1 MRVFFL
7 EIFFLETIKI
17 QIAKPEDHSIVTD
30 ITFDGKSYWGFSK
43 EQLAEWKT
51 DLTITPEYIKENETY
66 LLVFENKIIGYYSYI
81 KLNDAEIEL
90 DNLFLYQKYIG
101 KGFGKLLMKDFLERM
116 KISAVKSVILVSE
129 PNAEKFYSLFGFLTY
144 ERKESKI
151 KGRFL
156 PKMRLSLSE

>member
-51 DLTITPEYIKENETY
+51 ELTITPEYIKEN
-66 LLVFENKIIGYYSYI
+66 K
-81 KLNDAEIEL
+81 
-90 DNLFLYQKYIG
+90 NLSFS
-101 KGFGKLLMKDFLERM
+101 F
-116 KISAVKSVILVSE
+116 
-129 PNAEKFYSLFGFLTY
+129 
-144 ERKESKI
+144 RK
-151 KGRFL
+151 
-156 PKMRLSLSE
+156 